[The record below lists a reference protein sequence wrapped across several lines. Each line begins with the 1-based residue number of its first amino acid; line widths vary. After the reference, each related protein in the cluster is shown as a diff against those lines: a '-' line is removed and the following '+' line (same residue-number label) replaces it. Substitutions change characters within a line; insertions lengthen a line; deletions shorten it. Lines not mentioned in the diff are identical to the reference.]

1 MIVYISTKLLLIG
14 IIKNYNRCDFILA
27 VISFAPLS
35 ANIVSRGLPKR
46 KEEVLRA
53 FGEDREAWN
62 NNRARPPCRNRIEV
76 RSREWS
82 PVSTASEEPAS
93 SYSLYATHAPLVF
106 FVWAAVGGLFR
117 RDWFKELPTPLHWI
131 IAFALMAV
139 AYGFSRLTEVRAKE
153 LRGTLRL
160 GLHIVHKPPCG
171 IVGVPHQHPRATEE
185 KVLGHVALQ
194 DFRSVPS
201 PQYSNRNFSNS
212 SVARI

>member
-1 MIVYISTKLLLIG
+1 MIVHISTKLLLIG
-14 IIKNYNRCDFILA
+14 IIKNYNRCSFILA

-62 NNRARPPCRNRIEV
+62 NNRARPRTCRNRIEV

-82 PVSTASEEPAS
+82 PVSTA
-93 SYSLYATHAPLVF
+93 LVF

-139 AYGFSRLTEVRAKE
+139 AYGFSRLTEVRTKE

-160 GLHIVHKPPCG
+160 GLHYDWVFI
-171 IVGVPHQHPRATEE
+171 
-185 KVLGHVALQ
+185 
-194 DFRSVPS
+194 
-201 PQYSNRNFSNS
+201 
-212 SVARI
+212 

>member
-1 MIVYISTKLLLIG
+1 MEPY
-14 IIKNYNRCDFILA
+14 
-27 VISFAPLS
+27 
-35 ANIVSRGLPKR
+35 
-46 KEEVLRA
+46 
-53 FGEDREAWN
+53 FGVVGRT
-62 NNRARPPCRNRIEV
+62 RF
-76 RSREWS
+76 
-82 PVSTASEEPAS
+82 S

-131 IAFALMAV
+131 IAFAPMAV

-194 DFRSVPS
+194 DFRSVP
-201 PQYSNRNFSNS
+201 
-212 SVARI
+212 